1 MAGRSEVLHLYRTI
15 LTRGKALRY
24 TDGDY
29 FRRQVRQEFKKGAE
43 STDSTEIEV
52 QIEVMATASV
62 EHYCP
67 CAIAARLRLC
77 IVLSPDLLNPV
88 LSLAV
93 LTFVLQTT
101 SGEVMYTLRYVYCLS
116 SSPQQPVSVICG
128 YSNSYFLQEGLGS
141 SSFMDPR
148 YTVHVFHA
156 VLGHWYPYT
165 IHRSESAMHYLAI
178 SIVTD
183 CSLISDPL
191 ED

>member
-1 MAGRSEVLHLYRTI
+1 MCHSCKTTFVH
-15 LTRGKALRY
+15 
-24 TDGDY
+24 
-29 FRRQVRQEFKKGAE
+29 
-43 STDSTEIEV
+43 
-52 QIEVMATASV
+52 SV
-62 EHYCP
+62 VPRPSKPSVVTC
-67 CAIAARLRLC
+67 
-77 IVLSPDLLNPV
+77 S
-88 LSLAV
+88 
-93 LTFVLQTT
+93 TFVLQTT
-101 SGEVMYTLRYVYCLS
+101 SGEVMYMLQYVYCLS
-116 SSPQQPVSVICG
+116 SSPQQPVSAICG

-141 SSFMDPR
+141 CSFMDPQ

>member
-29 FRRQVRQEFKKGAE
+29 FRRQVRQEFKKWAE
-43 STDSTEIEV
+43 STDSAEIEV
-52 QIEVMATASV
+52 QIEVMGTASV

-77 IVLSPDLLNPV
+77 IVWSPDLLNPCSV
-88 LSLAV
+88 VSCSTYFRTANKWRGH
-93 LTFVLQTT
+93 TT
-101 SGEVMYTLRYVYCLS
+101 YVCCLS
-116 SSPQQPVSVICG
+116 SSPQQPVSAICG
-128 YSNSYFLQEGLGS
+128 YSNSYFLQEGLES
-141 SSFMDPR
+141 CSFMDPQ

>member
-1 MAGRSEVLHLYRTI
+1 MGRKYR
-15 LTRGKALRY
+15 LNGNWGPNRGNGHCFCWALLSMCHSCKTTFVHSVVPRPSKPSVVSCS
-24 TDGDY
+24 TY
-29 FRRQVRQEFKKGAE
+29 FR
-43 STDSTEIEV
+43 
-52 QIEVMATASV
+52 TANNKWRG
-62 EHYCP
+62 H
-67 CAIAARLRLC
+67 
-77 IVLSPDLLNPV
+77 
-88 LSLAV
+88 
-93 LTFVLQTT
+93 TT
-101 SGEVMYTLRYVYCLS
+101 YVCCLS
-116 SSPQQPVSVICG
+116 SSPQQPVSAICG

-141 SSFMDPR
+141 CSFMDPQ